1 MERQASTE
9 NSGKDYVISRHRG
22 HCLGERCLNLNILI
36 IQRLTDFVGHCMAN
50 AYDILAEAQAVTL
63 HITVAQLHEILA
75 DDRFLSAEI
84 DNLHIVS

>member
-1 MERQASTE
+1 
-9 NSGKDYVISRHRG
+9 
-22 HCLGERCLNLNILI
+22 
-36 IQRLTDFVGHCMAN
+36 MAN